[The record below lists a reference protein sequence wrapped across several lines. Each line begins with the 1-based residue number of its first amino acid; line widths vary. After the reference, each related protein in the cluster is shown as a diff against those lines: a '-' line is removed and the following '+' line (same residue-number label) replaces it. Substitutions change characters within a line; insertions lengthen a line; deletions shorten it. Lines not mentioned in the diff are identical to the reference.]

1 MKKTKKE
8 GTPTIPLKD
17 NVPSRSFPVVN
28 ILLIVINLVVFFYEL
43 SLGRFFDY
51 YILSYGV
58 VPAQFAAQGFTG
70 EQMVR
75 LTTAMFLHGG
85 WFHVLSNM
93 LYLWIFGDNVED
105 RMGHFKY
112 LVFYLV
118 SGYIATLA
126 HIFYTPLSN
135 TPLIG
140 ASGAIAGVLGAYL
153 ILFPRAKVLTLIFIL
168 VFIQI
173 IPVPAVIFLGLWFV
187 LQLLQGAAGLTQQ
200 AAPGVAFWAHIG
212 GFVAGML
219 LVKLFARR
227 KSYAEY

>member
-1 MKKTKKE
+1 M
-8 GTPTIPLKD
+8 
-17 NVPSRSFPVVN
+17 
-28 ILLIVINLVVFFYEL
+28 INLVVFFYEL

-51 YILSYGV
+51 YVLSYGV
-58 VPAQFAAQGFTG
+58 VPAQFTAQGFTG

-75 LTTAMFLHGG
+75 LTAAMFMHGG

-105 RMGHFKY
+105 RMGHLKY
-112 LVFYLV
+112 LVFYLIA
-118 SGYIATLA
+118 GYIATLA
-126 HIFYTPLSN
+126 HIFYSPLSN
-135 TPLIG
+135 VPLIG

-153 ILFPRAKVLTLIFIL
+153 ILFPRAKVLTLIFIFI
-168 VFIQI
+168 FIQI

-187 LQLLQGAAGLTQQ
+187 LQLLQGAAGLSQQ
-200 AAPGVAFWAHIG
+200 VAQGVAFWAHIG

-227 KSYAEY
+227 KGYAEYP